1 MKVNYYEV
9 LGVER
14 GASEQEIRDRFRK
27 LARENHPDRY
37 NGSDKADAERK
48 FQTLTE
54 AVNVLTNVTRRRQHD
69 SELSSTT
76 SKGTADFAQVARA
89 YLGKGVKAF
98 KEGDFRTAYENF
110 DMAVKHNGQDAKAFH
125 YLALAAVRVPSMA
138 RQAVQAIE
146 TAVQREPVNATYLK
160 DAGLILKR
168 AGLVAKALIGM
179 QVTAFGLTHVGRQRQ
194 HNEDSYLVADEPG
207 LFLVADGMG
216 GHAAGEIASRIAVDS
231 ISEFILHT
239 KEDDGTWPHAYDEHY
254 KRSTN
259 RLMAAVR
266 LANTRVLEA
275 MRKDARLRGMG
286 TTVVACLA
294 DDDMMSFA
302 HVGDSRAYLIRAGH
316 LSRITNDHSWV
327 FEQVQAGML
336 TEAEAEKHPLRNVIT
351 RALGGAL
358 SVTPD
363 ASEVETRSGDVYL
376 LCSDGLT
383 GMVPEDEIRD
393 IVDKNTDDLEK
404 ACQVLIDTANERGG
418 LDNVTAI
425 LVKTT

>member
-1 MKVNYYEV
+1 
-9 LGVER
+9 
-14 GASEQEIRDRFRK
+14 
-27 LARENHPDRY
+27 
-37 NGSDKADAERK
+37 
-48 FQTLTE
+48 
-54 AVNVLTNVTRRRQHD
+54 
-69 SELSSTT
+69 
-76 SKGTADFAQVARA
+76 
-89 YLGKGVKAF
+89 
-98 KEGDFRTAYENF
+98 
-110 DMAVKHNGQDAKAFH
+110 
-125 YLALAAVRVPSMA
+125 
-138 RQAVQAIE
+138 
-146 TAVQREPVNATYLK
+146 
-160 DAGLILKR
+160 
-168 AGLVAKALIGM
+168 M

-302 HVGDSRAYLIRAGH
+302 HVGDSRAYLIRAGS